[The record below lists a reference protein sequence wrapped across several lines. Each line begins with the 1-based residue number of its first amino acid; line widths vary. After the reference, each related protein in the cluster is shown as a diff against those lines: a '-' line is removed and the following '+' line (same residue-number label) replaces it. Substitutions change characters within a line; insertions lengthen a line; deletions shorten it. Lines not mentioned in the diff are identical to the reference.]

1 MNPGED
7 IMTDHARGPRCAA
20 IVGAHASG
28 KTTLFEELLFAAG
41 ATDRRGS
48 VHEGSS
54 VGDSAPEAR
63 ARGISTELSVASFRY
78 LDEPWTLID
87 TPGSVELGQ
96 DALGAMMVADVV
108 VVVAE
113 PMPDR
118 AATVSGFL
126 KFLDDRN
133 IPHVIFINKMDQA
146 KGAVRATLEALQGFS
161 ARPLVLR
168 EIPIRDGDGQVTGFV
183 DLVSERAWRWNP
195 HKQSELVTLPES
207 LRPDEARAR
216 ESLLETLADHD
227 DHIMEE
233 LLEDVAPPTSEIYD
247 SLARD
252 LRADLVVPVFFG
264 SAENG
269 NGMQRLLKALRHEAP
284 GPQDTAARLG
294 IEPGS
299 GPVAQVFRTLY
310 YGQFGKLSLVRVWD
324 GEVKDGLTLGRDR
337 VGSVNT
343 LFGRKPSAHGTAGP
357 GEVVALGRMTTA
369 QTGELLMADRVGT
382 VDWPAPPAPVMA
394 LAIRAEKQSDEVK
407 LATAL
412 GRLMEEDASLRLD
425 QVAETGEMVLSGQGE
440 LHLHIA
446 LSRLK
451 AEQGLTVLTSRPVVP
466 YKETITRGAK
476 VRSRHKKQSGG
487 HGEFADVE
495 LEIAPLPRGEGFR
508 FGDRITGGVVPKQYI
523 PAVERGVAAWLEKGS
538 LGFPVVDVA
547 VTLTDGGFHTVDSS
561 EMAFQKAA
569 AKAMNNAMPDCAPV
583 LLEPILRVT
592 VTVPAEATSR
602 AQRILTGRRGQ
613 LLGFDARPGWLGW
626 DEVMALVPQSETQ
639 ELIGELR
646 SQSLGMGS
654 FTAEFDHLQE
664 LQGRDAERVVQA
676 RSAAR

>member
-1 MNPGED
+1 
-7 IMTDHARGPRCAA
+7 MTDHARGPRCAA
-20 IVGAHASG
+20 LVGAHASG

-48 VHEGSS
+48 VREGNS
-54 VGDSAPEAR
+54 VGDQAPEAR

-118 AATVSGFL
+118 AASVSGLL

-146 KGAVRATLEALQGFS
+146 KGAVRPTLEALQAFS

-168 EIPIRDGDGQVTGFV
+168 EIPIRDGDGHVTGFV

-195 HKQSELVTLPES
+195 HKPSELVSLPEA
-207 LRPDEARAR
+207 LKGDEAEAR
-216 ESLLETLADHD
+216 ETMLEALADHD

-233 LLEDVAPPTSEIYD
+233 LLEDVAPPTDEIYD

-284 GPQDTAARLG
+284 GPEDTAERLGIDTAA
-294 IEPGS
+294 

-310 YGQFGKLSLVRVWD
+310 YGQFGKLSLARIWA
-324 GEVKDGLTLGRDR
+324 GEVKDGLVLGRDR
-337 VGSVNT
+337 VGSVNA
-343 LFGRKPSAHGTAGP
+343 LFGRKPSARGTAGA
-357 GEVVALGRMTTA
+357 GEVVALGRMA
-369 QTGELLMADRVGT
+369 SAATGEVLMADRVGT
-382 VDWPAPPAPVMA
+382 VDWPAAPAPVA
-394 LAIRAEKQSDEVK
+394 AVAIRAEKQSDEVK
-407 LATAL
+407 LGTAL
-412 GRLMEEDASLRLD
+412 GRLIEEDASLRLD

-440 LHLHIA
+440 LHIQIA

-451 AEQGLTVLTSRPVVP
+451 SEQGLTVVQSPPTVP
-466 YKETITRGAK
+466 YKETIARGAK

-495 LEIAPLPRGEGFR
+495 LEVAPLPRGEGFR
-508 FGDRITGGVVPKQYI
+508 FSDRITGGVVPKQYI
-523 PAVERGVAAWLEKGS
+523 PAVERGVAAWLEKGP

-569 AKAMNNAMPDCAPV
+569 AKAMTEAMPDCAPV
-583 LLEPILRVT
+583 LLEPILKVT
-592 VTVPAEATSR
+592 VTVPSEATSR
-602 AQRILTGRRGQ
+602 AQRILSGRRGQ
-613 LLGFDARPGWLGW
+613 LLGFDARAGWLGW
-626 DEVMALVPQSETQ
+626 DEVMALVPQAETQ
-639 ELIGELR
+639 GLIGELR
-646 SQSLGMGS
+646 SQSLGLGS
-654 FTAEFDHLQE
+654 YTAEFDHLQE
-664 LQGRDAERVVQA
+664 VQGRDAERVVQA
-676 RSAAR
+676 RAAER

>member
-1 MNPGED
+1 
-7 IMTDHARGPRCAA
+7 MTDHASGPRCAA

-41 ATDRRGS
+41 ATDRRGT
-48 VHEGSS
+48 VREGNS

-63 ARGISTELSVASFRY
+63 ARGISTELSVASFQY
-78 LDEPWTLID
+78 LDEAWTLID

-96 DALGAMMVADVV
+96 DAAGAMMVADVV

-118 AATVSGFL
+118 AAAISGFL

-146 KGAVRATLEALQGFS
+146 KGAVRPTLEALQAFS

-195 HKQSELVTLPES
+195 HKPSELVSLPDS
-207 LRPDEARAR
+207 LRPDEAQAR
-216 ESLLETLADHD
+216 DSLLETLADHD

-233 LLEDVAPPTSEIYD
+233 LLDDVAPPTSEIYD

-269 NGMQRLLKALRHEAP
+269 NGMQRLMKALRHEAP
-284 GPQDTAARLG
+284 GHQDTAQRLG
-294 IEPGS
+294 IDATG

-310 YGQFGKLSLVRVWD
+310 YGQFGKLSLARIWE

-337 VGSVNT
+337 VGSVNA
-343 LFGRKPSAHGTAGP
+343 LFGRKPQAKGSAGP
-357 GEVVALGRMTTA
+357 GEVVALGRMAGA
-369 QTGELLMADRVGT
+369 QTGEILMPDRTGT
-382 VDWPAPPAPVMA
+382 PDWPAPPAPVA
-394 LAIRAEKQSDEVK
+394 AVAIRAEKQSDEVK

-412 GRLMEEDASLRLD
+412 ARLVEEDPSLRLD
-425 QVAETGEMVLSGQGE
+425 QVAETGELVLSGQGE
-440 LHLHIA
+440 LHLQIA

-451 AEQGLTVLTSRPVVP
+451 SEQGLAVQQARPTVPF
-466 YKETITRGAK
+466 KETISRGTK
-476 VRSRHKKQSGG
+476 IRSRHKKQSGG

-495 LEIAPLPRGEGFR
+495 LEITPLPRGTGFQ
-508 FGDRITGGVVPKQYI
+508 FSDRITGGVVPRQYI
-523 PAVERGVAAWLEKGS
+523 PAVERGILAWMERGP
-538 LGFPVVDVA
+538 LGFPVVDVG

-569 AKAMNNAMPDCAPV
+569 AKALSEAMPDCGPV
-583 LLEPILRVT
+583 LLEPVLRVT
-592 VTVPAEATSR
+592 VTVPSEATSR

-626 DEVMALVPQSETQ
+626 DEVQALVPQSETQ
-639 ELIGELR
+639 DLIGELR
-646 SQSLGMGS
+646 SQSLGLGS

-664 LQGRDAERVVQA
+664 LQGRDAERLAQA
-676 RSAAR
+676 AGR